1 MCVYLCLNSKLRGG
15 CKRDGFCFG
24 VWLLLAYRN
33 MVIRRKCTSVPS
45 SHSISCEVSHFPSC
59 SFCQLDTLFSPK
71 QIAGY
76 IIRPPRFCF
85 MVTLLSPMQHV
96 GYILRPNWF
105 CSMQWPWYS
114 CTSIYWRIRINE
126 RNQKRRRTAHI
137 HPHSQPH
144 NPTPTRTSFHAH
156 KHRM

>member
-85 MVTLLSPMQHV
+85 MVTLFSPMQIAGYILRPPSFCFIDTLLSPMQIAGYFLRPPRFCFMVTLLSPMQHV

-105 CSMQWPWYS
+105 CSM
-114 CTSIYWRIRINE
+114 
-126 RNQKRRRTAHI
+126 
-137 HPHSQPH
+137 
-144 NPTPTRTSFHAH
+144 
-156 KHRM
+156 